1 MTSLVAFFERLP
13 LPVGAIV
20 VVGGFVLFSVLLAK
34 VSRRFAPADL
44 LQEHNELTGFTFAAI
59 GVIYAVLLGFVAI
72 GVWERYSA
80 AGEATFR
87 EASDLTTVYRAAA
100 TLPRSGRLRRD
111 LRTYTNGIVKLG
123 WPAMQS
129 GSVSD
134 VTETSAERIAHD
146 INNISPR
153 NARESNLHQQM
164 IGAMAESLAARDL
177 RVTEDATG
185 LNGVMWTTVLLGG
198 FITVGFTYLF
208 GFKVSLMQTAMV
220 GTLAF
225 LIGLVLFLTMS
236 LDYPFRG
243 SIQVSPTAYERALTT
258 FDTIDAQH

>member
-1 MTSLVAFFERLP
+1 MTLVAFFERLP
-13 LPVGAIV
+13 LPIGALV
-20 VVGGFVLFSVLLAK
+20 VVGGFVLFSVLFAK
-34 VSRRFAPADL
+34 LSRRFAPADL
-44 LQEHNELTGFTFAAI
+44 LREHNELTGFTFAAI

-72 GVWERYSA
+72 GVWERYASA
-80 AGEATFR
+80 EEATYR
-87 EASDLTTVYRAAA
+87 EASDLTVVYRDAA
-100 TLPRSGRLRRD
+100 TLPESAKLRRD
-111 LRTYTNGIVKLG
+111 VRAYTQAIITRG

-134 VTETSAERIAHD
+134 VTETSAERIARD
-146 INNISPR
+146 INKISPH
-153 NARESNLHQQM
+153 NVREANLHEQM
-164 IGAMAESLAARDL
+164 IDAMAGSLAARDL

-185 LNGVMWTTVLLGG
+185 LNGVMWVTVLLGG

-225 LIGLVLFLTMS
+225 LIGLVIFLTMS

-243 SIQVSPTAYERALTT
+243 HIHVRPDAFERALST
-258 FDTIDAQH
+258 FDTIDAQR

>member
-1 MTSLVAFFERLP
+1 
-13 LPVGAIV
+13 
-20 VVGGFVLFSVLLAK
+20 VGGFVLFSVLLAK
-34 VSRRFAPADL
+34 VSRRFAPSDL

-72 GVWERYSA
+72 GVWERYGSA
-80 AGEATFR
+80 EQATFR

-100 TLPRSGRLRRD
+100 TLPRMGLRRD
-111 LRTYTNGIVKLG
+111 LRTYVHDIINRG

-129 GSVSD
+129 GSVAD
-134 VTETSAERIAHD
+134 VTETSAERIARD
-146 INNISPR
+146 LNNMSPH
-153 NARESNLHQQM
+153 NARESNLHKQM
-164 IGAMAESLAARDL
+164 IDAMAESLAARDL

-185 LNGVMWTTVLLGG
+185 LNGVMWVTVLLGG

-225 LIGLVLFLTMS
+225 LIGIVLFLTMS

-243 SIQVSPTAYERALTT
+243 SIQVSPEAFERALTT
-258 FDTIDAQH
+258 FDTIDAQHYGN